1 MDWQTQESEKDKIIA
16 AQVQKIAELTEKMG
30 KIKVLSE
37 DIITDSYEKE
47 NQLKA
52 RTAELTDYMNQ
63 NAELKRQ
70 LHEAG
75 QGGAGP
81 EVVKRIQ
88 AMQEEKTFL
97 EGLVRQV
104 EDEKLELK
112 QEFENQYALTRT
124 ENDNLKKS
132 LSELEARIENTAEI
146 EQKLLVAKKNNEML
160 LTEKR
165 NLQQK
170 VIKYERKSQQW
181 ENLDEAVGTLEKKV
195 QEMED
200 EKTELQNKL
209 RNSE

>member
-16 AQVQKIAELTEKMG
+16 AQVQKIAELSEKMG

-52 RTAELTDYMNQ
+52 RTAELTEYMNQ

-70 LHEAG
+70 LQEAG

-97 EGLVRQV
+97 EGLVKQV

-112 QEFENQYALTRT
+112 QEFENKTALTRT
-124 ENDNLKKS
+124 ENENLKQS
-132 LSELEARIENTAEI
+132 LSELESRIGNTSEI
-146 EQKLLVAKKNNEML
+146 EQKLLVAKKNNEMY
-160 LTEKR
+160 R
-165 NLQQK
+165 
-170 VIKYERKSQQW
+170 R
-181 ENLDEAVGTLEKKV
+181 
-195 QEMED
+195 
-200 EKTELQNKL
+200 
-209 RNSE
+209 RR